1 MGIMLCPKPSQWI
14 RYVAQISIATEKRL
28 NSIQNTFLCWAF
40 QTGPGLPLAYMA
52 WDTEVLDMSI
62 QIWVE
67 KIMLN
72 IPVRSLDESAI
83 ASKVYEKQKKGK
95 FTRIGM

>member
-1 MGIMLCPKPSQWI
+1 
-14 RYVAQISIATEKRL
+14 
-28 NSIQNTFLCWAF
+28 
-40 QTGPGLPLAYMA
+40 MA